1 MKYIT
6 IKDIAKQLNTS
17 VSTVSRAFNDKADIN
32 PETKALVL
40 KTAKALGYRPNPIAK
55 KLMQQR
61 SFTIGIIVPE
71 FINAF
76 FPEVIIG
83 VQEILFEN
91 GYQVLI
97 AQSSECFETELK
109 NIKTLEDSMVD
120 GLIVSLSSES
130 NNTDYYQNLIASGF
144 PIVLFNRVNN
154 QLNCSKVVFNDY
166 KWAFFA
172 TEHLINQGCK
182 NIVHLKGRDGVS
194 LTNER
199 LRGFLDAHQKYQL
212 SYNKN
217 QIVATGFTLADGQKA
232 AQNIIDSGNIPDAI
246 FGANDPVTI
255 GAMQVFK
262 KNGFSIPNDIAFVGF
277 TDSQMATII
286 EPPLTSVSQPARE
299 IGEEA
304 AKILIEQIETKKGF
318 QPKSITLNGQLNIR
332 ASSLKITSLK

>member
-83 VQEILFEN
+83 VQEILFEK
-91 GYQVLI
+91 GYQLLI
-97 AQSSECFETELK
+97 TQSSECYETELK
-109 NIKTLEDSMVD
+109 NCKTLEDSMVD
-120 GLIVSLSSES
+120 GLIVSISSETK
-130 NNTDYYQNLIASGF
+130 NMEYYQNLIDSGF

-154 QLNCSKVVFNDY
+154 QLPCSKIVFNDY
-166 KWAFFA
+166 KWALFA
-172 TEHLINQGCK
+172 TEHLIQQGYTR
-182 NIVHLKGRDGVS
+182 IVHLKGNEGIS

-199 LRGFLDAHQKYQL
+199 MRGFIDAHQKHKL
-212 SYNKN
+212 PFDKN
-217 QIVATGFTLADGQKA
+217 QIIPTGFTLADGQQA
-232 AQNIIDSGNIPDAI
+232 AQKIIDSGNIPDAI
-246 FGANDPVTI
+246 FAANDPVAI

-262 KNGFSIPNDIAFVGF
+262 KNGYAIPKDIAFVGF
-277 TDSQMATII
+277 TESQMATII
-286 EPPLTSVSQPARE
+286 EPQLTSVAQPAKQ
-299 IGEEA
+299 IGIEA
-304 AKILIEQIETKKGF
+304 AKILLEQIENAKEFK
-318 QPKSITLNGQLNIR
+318 PKTITLNGELNIR
-332 ASSLKITSLK
+332 TSSIRN